1 MIDLRLAAP
10 AGSAWL
16 GLVVALPT
24 PDVLPAL
31 AAAAGSSGAVALAAA
46 VGVSRV
52 RSSRPSPSRLTAS
65 LTLVALCL
73 MSLAAVAAVAAVR
86 VPLRAPAV
94 LDRPVTVVLHGTVSA
109 RPTPATGQARVLATS
124 LEVRGGEE
132 PVRMPVLVTGLT
144 LGSPSALPR
153 IHDRVSVSGRLA
165 PATGGGDIAA
175 FLDASAPIMV
185 EVRTGGL
192 DRRLDELR
200 ATFVARTRS
209 LPGDGGALLPGLS
222 IGDTAR
228 VDDSLRTA
236 METSSLSHLTAV
248 SGANCAVVVAAILLL
263 TSALS
268 LPRMVRLGLA
278 AVTLVGF
285 VALVTPD
292 PSVERAAVMA
302 MIALALTAAGRPV
315 AGLPMLSLAV
325 LVLLVADPWTA
336 RSYAFTLSVCATA
349 GLIVLAG
356 PLARLLGRVLP
367 HGLALALAVPT
378 AAQLACQP
386 ILLTLSPQV
395 PALGIVANLLAE
407 PAAPVATVL
416 GLVACLL
423 SGVWSAAAIA
433 VGWAAW
439 LPAAWIA
446 AVARFTSALPEN
458 SIDWG
463 ASGPA
468 LALSGLLVVL
478 VGAVVLT
485 TPFRRS
491 RRIAVAALLVVALPL
506 ATVAT
511 GREIG
516 RRTSFPNDW
525 RMVQCDIGQGDAN
538 LIRSEGRVALVD
550 TGDDERLL
558 QSCLD
563 LVGVGRIDVLVLTH
577 FDRDHVGASR
587 LLAGRISTLVTG
599 PTDGPDAVRLVG
611 DLRADRVI
619 HAAPGMRLPLGELA
633 LDILWP
639 PAGTEPGNPASVV
652 VWAGSRGSCALC
664 LTALLLG
671 DLGEKEQRRLVGR
684 TRLPPVDVVKVS
696 HHGSRDQYAGLYE
709 TVRARIA
716 LIGVGTPNPYGHP
729 TAQTLRVLQGAGSHV
744 VRSDLD
750 GTVALS
756 TSPGA
761 PGAPPRIA
769 VWQSGARPASAAA
782 PRLGGDRA
790 TAARTQSG
798 ADRPVGMVSERG
810 SEAGFPRVECSARCG
825 AESARRHRPG
835 LVGAHPAGEGDPR
848 VGARA
853 VPRRS
858 RDPTA
863 PRPARCRR
871 PQPRGQRSRGR
882 PLRPG

>member
-1 MIDLRLAAP
+1 VIDLRLAAP
-10 AGSAWL
+10 AGCAWL

-31 AAAAGSSGAVALAAA
+31 AAGAAGGGAVALATAA
-46 VGVSRV
+46 GVSRI
-52 RSSRPSPSRLTAS
+52 RRRRASTSRLAAG
-65 LTLVALCL
+65 LALVALCL
-73 MSLAAVAAVAAVR
+73 MTVAAVTAIAAVR
-86 VPLRAPAV
+86 EPLRAPAV
-94 LDRPVTVVLHGTVSA
+94 LDRPVSVVLRGTVSA
-109 RPTPATGQARVLATS
+109 RPMPAAGQVRVLATRLDVQS
-124 LEVRGGEE
+124 RPES
-132 PVRMPVLVTGLT
+132 VRMPVLVTGLT
-144 LGSPSALPR
+144 LDSPSALPR
-153 IHDRVSVSGRLA
+153 IHDVVTVSGRLA
-165 PATGGGDIAA
+165 AAKGGGDIAA
-175 FLDASAPIMV
+175 FLDASAPITIEARAGV
-185 EVRTGGL
+185 L
-192 DRRLDELR
+192 DKRLDELR
-200 ATFVARTRS
+200 ARFVTRTDS

-236 METSSLSHLTAV
+236 MEASSLSHLTAV
-248 SGANCAVVVAAILLL
+248 SGANCAVVVAAIFLL
-263 TSALS
+263 TGALS
-268 LPRMVRLGLA
+268 LPRLARLGLA
-278 AVTLVGF
+278 ALVLVGF

-292 PSVERAAVMA
+292 PSVDRAAVMG

-325 LVLLVADPWTA
+325 LVLLVADPWTS
-336 RSYAFTLSVCATA
+336 RSYAFALSVSATA

-367 HGLALALAVPT
+367 DGLALALAVPT

-386 ILLTLSPQV
+386 ILLTLNPQV
-395 PALGIVANLLAE
+395 PVLGIVANLLAE

-416 GLVACLL
+416 GLLACLL
-423 SGVWSAAAIA
+423 SGAWPAAALG
-433 VGWAAW
+433 VSWVAW
-439 LPAAWIA
+439 LPATWIA

-458 SIDWG
+458 TIDWG
-463 ASGPA
+463 ASVPA

-491 RRIAVAALLVVALPL
+491 RRIAVASLLVVALPL
-506 ATVAT
+506 ATIAT
-511 GREIG
+511 GRELG
-516 RRTSFPNDW
+516 RRTSFPHDW
-525 RMVQCDIGQGDAN
+525 QMVQCDIGQGDAN
-538 LIRSEGRVALVD
+538 LIRSEGRVALID
-550 TGDDERLL
+550 TGDDEGLL

-587 LLAGRISTLVTG
+587 LLAGRIGILVIG
-599 PTDGPDAVRLVG
+599 PTDGPDAVRLVD
-611 DLRADRVI
+611 DLRADHVVR
-619 HAAPGMRLPLGELA
+619 AAPGMRLPLGDLA

-639 PAGTEPGNPASVV
+639 PAGVEPGNPASVV
-652 VWAGSRGSCALC
+652 VWAGPRGSCALC
-664 LTALLLG
+664 LTSLLLG

-696 HHGSRDQYAGLYE
+696 HHGSRDQYPGLYD

-756 TSPGA
+756 TSPGP

-769 VWQSGARPASAAA
+769 VWRSGARSTSAVA
-782 PRLGGDRA
+782 
-790 TAARTQSG
+790 
-798 ADRPVGMVSERG
+798 
-810 SEAGFPRVECSARCG
+810 
-825 AESARRHRPG
+825 
-835 LVGAHPAGEGDPR
+835 
-848 VGARA
+848 GARA
-853 VPRRS
+853 ASAEAASARSAAPHARGVSTFS
-858 RDPTA
+858 RDAASNSPPPERA
-863 PRPARCRR
+863 PRGAAAHAR
-871 PQPRGQRSRGR
+871 GVSTFSRDAASNSS
-882 PLRPG
+882 PPEHAPGAGHGTLAG